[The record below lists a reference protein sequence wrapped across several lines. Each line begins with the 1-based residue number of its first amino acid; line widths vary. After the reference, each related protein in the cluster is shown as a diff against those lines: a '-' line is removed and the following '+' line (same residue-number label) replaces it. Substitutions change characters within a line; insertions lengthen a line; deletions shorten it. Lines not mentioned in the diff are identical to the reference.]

1 MKRPLIASLVVV
13 SALALASLPG
23 PIAHA
28 ENGDDSPEDL
38 AVAAAE
44 AADNAALAE
53 ELGVP
58 EEQAAEWF
66 QGEEEFLGAVE
77 HAKAAAGEQFFYAAW
92 TPQEEAETGYKGW
105 IAFKGEVSQE
115 AVAPFAA
122 LDFPVEVRTNAE
134 FTENELEQIRQEKMT
149 ALAEAG
155 NFKGLV
161 GDIESDGSITIQ
173 YEPSIDMI
181 GSPQISATATSLS
194 ENSPVKVTVAPA
206 TGIAP
211 TEEVLKGGAGIASCT
226 LGFVVVY
233 RGRVGALTAGHCPN
247 SPGVP
252 TGSSVALKFVK
263 QHIGDYGDVQL
274 HTSTDSAANEIR
286 VSRAGEYRTITA
298 SGEGIKG
305 SRVCNYG
312 KTRALPSCTT
322 IRTVNHAF
330 IHPDTGMYVSQM
342 VQTNGSF
349 TNAGDSGGPWYFAQ
363 TARGI
368 HFGKSG
374 GYATYTSI
382 GAAESVMDATVLK
395 AASS

>member
-1 MKRPLIASLVVV
+1 MKRPLIASLVVA

-23 PIAHA
+23 PVARA
-28 ENGDDSPEDL
+28 ENDDDPPEDP
-38 AVAAAE
+38 AIAAAE
-44 AADNAALAE
+44 AADNAVLAE

-58 EEQAAEWF
+58 EEQANEWF
-66 QGEEEFLGAVE
+66 QGEEEFLAAVE
-77 HAKAAAGEQFFYAAW
+77 HAKAIAGEQFFYAAW
-92 TPQEEAETGYKGW
+92 TPQDEAETGYKGW
-105 IAFKGEVSQE
+105 IAFKGKVPHE
-115 AVAPFAA
+115 AVAPFAV
-122 LDFPVEVRTNAE
+122 LDFPVKVRTDAD
-134 FTENELEQIRQEKMT
+134 FTEGELEQIRQEKMT
-149 ALAEAG
+149 TLAEAG
-155 NFKGLV
+155 DFKGLI

-173 YEPSIDMI
+173 YEPAIDLS
-181 GSPQISATATSLS
+181 GSSRISTAATSLS
-194 ENSPVKVTVAPA
+194 ENSPVKVTVTRA

-211 TEEVLKGGAGIASCT
+211 TEEVLKGGSGIASCT
-226 LGFVVVY
+226 LGFAVVY
-233 RGRVGALTAGHCPN
+233 RGRVAALTAGHCPN

-274 HTSTDSAANEIR
+274 HTSTDNAANEIR

-298 SGEGIKG
+298 SGEGVQG

-330 IHPDTGMYVSQM
+330 IHPDTGTYVSRM

-349 TNAGDSGGPWYFAQ
+349 TNAGDSGGPWYYAQ

-382 GAAESVMDATVLK
+382 GAAESVMGVSVLK
-395 AASS
+395 TASS